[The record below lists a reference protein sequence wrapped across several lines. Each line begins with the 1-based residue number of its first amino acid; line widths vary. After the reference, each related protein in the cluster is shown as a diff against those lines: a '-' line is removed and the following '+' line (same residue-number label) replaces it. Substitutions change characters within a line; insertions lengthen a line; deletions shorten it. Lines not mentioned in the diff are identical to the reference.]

1 CEGVATVK
9 LHLDRG
15 VLGDAVSWATRTLPV
30 RPAMPI
36 LQGVRIVADAGGEL
50 QLSTFDYEVSA
61 QIRLEAEVDQPG
73 EVLVQGRMLSDIVR
87 ALPNKDVSVALE
99 GTKLQVRC
107 GSARFAL
114 ATLPVEEYPQLPTM
128 PPVAGAV
135 AADVF
140 SEAIA
145 QVTVAA
151 SKDDTL
157 PLLTGVKVEIS
168 GETTPLMA
176 TDRYRLALRE
186 LTWTPTTPGTELTA
200 LVRGRT
206 LHEVARSLATGG
218 GVEIALSE
226 DDSATLIGFEAGGR
240 RTTSTLVDGEYP
252 PVRRLF
258 PDTSAITAVV
268 ATASLIDAV
277 KRVSLVAERN
287 TPVRLSFTEGQVALE
302 AGAGDDAQA
311 SEVLEAHLEGEDLV
325 VGFNSGFLLDGLGA
339 LGTELAR
346 LTLQVRPG
354 ITVLVG
360 QNGQGKTNV
369 VEAVWYL
376 ATLSSHRVPHDAA
389 LVHRGESTAIV
400 RASFVRA
407 GRPLQVDLEI
417 TPGKSNRARLQG

>member
-1 CEGVATVK
+1 MAIDHCEGVATVK
-9 LHLDRG
+9 FHLDRG

-36 LQGVRIVADAGGEL
+36 LQGVRIVADTSGEL

-61 QIRLEAEVDQPG
+61 QIRLDAEVEQPG

-87 ALPNKDVSVALE
+87 ALPNKDVSIALE

-114 ATLPVEEYPQLPTM
+114 ATLPVEEYPQLPAM
-128 PPVAGAV
+128 PPVAGSV
-135 AADVF
+135 PADVF
-140 SEAIA
+140 AEAIG

-168 GETTPLMA
+168 GETMTLMA

-186 LTWTPTTPGTELTA
+186 LTWNPATPGAEQTA

-218 GVEIALSE
+218 SVDIALSE

-258 PDTSAITAVV
+258 PDTTAITAVV
-268 ATASLIDAV
+268 ATGPLIDAV

-302 AGAGDDAQA
+302 AGAGDEAQA
-311 SEVLEAHLEGEDLV
+311 SEVLEAQLEGEDLV

-339 LGTELAR
+339 LGAEFVR
-346 LTLQVRPG
+346 LTFTDSIKPSVMS
-354 ITVLVG
+354 G
-360 QNGQGKTNV
+360 QESLEGTPDSSYK
-369 VEAVWYL
+369 YL
-376 ATLSSHRVPHDAA
+376 IMPMR
-389 LVHRGESTAIV
+389 I
-400 RASFVRA
+400 
-407 GRPLQVDLEI
+407 
-417 TPGKSNRARLQG
+417 

>member
-1 CEGVATVK
+1 VATVK
-9 LHLDRG
+9 FHLDRG

-61 QIRLEAEVDQPG
+61 QIRLEAEIEQPG

-128 PPVAGAV
+128 PPVAGTV

-140 SEAIA
+140 SEAIS
-145 QVTVAA
+145 QRTVAG

-168 GETTPLMA
+168 GETMTLMA

-186 LTWTPTTPGTELTA
+186 LTWTPSTPGAELTA

-206 LHEVARSLATGG
+206 LHEVARSLSTGG

-226 DDSATLIGFEAGGR
+226 EDSATLIGFEAGGR
-240 RTTSTLVDGEYP
+240 RTTSTLVDGDYP

-258 PDTSAITAVV
+258 PDTTAITAVV
-268 ATASLIDAV
+268 STGALIDAV

-287 TPVRLSFTEGQVALE
+287 TPVRLSFSEGQVALE

-311 SEVLEAHLEGEDLV
+311 SEVLEAQLEGEDLV

-339 LGTELAR
+339 LGTEFAR
-346 LTLQVRPG
+346 LTFTDSIKPSVMS
-354 ITVLVG
+354 G
-360 QNGQGKTNV
+360 QDSLEGEPDTSYK
-369 VEAVWYL
+369 YL
-376 ATLSSHRVPHDAA
+376 IMPMR
-389 LVHRGESTAIV
+389 I
-400 RASFVRA
+400 
-407 GRPLQVDLEI
+407 
-417 TPGKSNRARLQG
+417 

>member
-1 CEGVATVK
+1 MK
-9 LHLDRG
+9 FHLDRG

-168 GETTPLMA
+168 GETMTLMA

-186 LTWTPTTPGTELTA
+186 LTWNPTTPGTELTA

-218 GVEIALSE
+218 SVEIALSE
-226 DDSATLIGFEAGGR
+226 DESASLIGFEAGGR

-339 LGTELAR
+339 LGTEFAR
-346 LTLQVRPG
+346 LTFTDSIKPSVM
-354 ITVLVG
+354 TG
-360 QNGQGKTNV
+360 QDSLEGAPDSSYK
-369 VEAVWYL
+369 YL
-376 ATLSSHRVPHDAA
+376 IMPMR
-389 LVHRGESTAIV
+389 I
-400 RASFVRA
+400 
-407 GRPLQVDLEI
+407 
-417 TPGKSNRARLQG
+417 

>member
-1 CEGVATVK
+1 VATVK
-9 LHLDRG
+9 FHLDRG

-61 QIRLEAEVDQPG
+61 QIRLEAEIEQPG

-128 PPVAGAV
+128 PPVAGTV

-140 SEAIA
+140 SEAIS

-168 GETTPLMA
+168 GETMTLMA

-186 LTWTPTTPGTELTA
+186 LTWNPANPGSELTA

-226 DDSATLIGFEAGGR
+226 EDGATLIGFEAGGR
-240 RTTSTLVDGEYP
+240 RTTSTLVDGDYP

-258 PDTSAITAVV
+258 PDTTAITAVV
-268 ATASLIDAV
+268 STGALIDAV

-287 TPVRLSFTEGQVALE
+287 TPVRLSFSEGQVALE

-311 SEVLEAHLEGEDLV
+311 SEVLEAQLEGEDLV

-339 LGTELAR
+339 LGTEFAR
-346 LTLQVRPG
+346 LTFTDSIKPSVMS
-354 ITVLVG
+354 G
-360 QNGQGKTNV
+360 QDSLEGEPDSSYK
-369 VEAVWYL
+369 YL
-376 ATLSSHRVPHDAA
+376 IMPMR
-389 LVHRGESTAIV
+389 I
-400 RASFVRA
+400 
-407 GRPLQVDLEI
+407 
-417 TPGKSNRARLQG
+417 

>member
-1 CEGVATVK
+1 VATVK
-9 LHLDRG
+9 FHLDRG

-61 QIRLEAEVDQPG
+61 QIRLEAEIEQPG

-128 PPVAGAV
+128 PPVAGTV

-140 SEAIA
+140 SEAIS

-168 GETTPLMA
+168 GETMTLMA

-186 LTWTPTTPGTELTA
+186 LTWNPSTPGTELTA

-226 DDSATLIGFEAGGR
+226 EDSANLIGFEAGGR

-258 PDTSAITAVV
+258 PDTTAITAVV
-268 ATASLIDAV
+268 STGALIDAV

-287 TPVRLSFTEGQVALE
+287 TPVRLSFSEGQVALE

-311 SEVLEAHLEGEDLV
+311 SEVLEAQLDGDDLV

-339 LGTELAR
+339 LGSEFAR
-346 LTLQVRPG
+346 LTFTDSIKPSVM
-354 ITVLVG
+354 TG
-360 QNGQGKTNV
+360 QDSLEGEPDNSYK
-369 VEAVWYL
+369 YL
-376 ATLSSHRVPHDAA
+376 IMPMR
-389 LVHRGESTAIV
+389 I
-400 RASFVRA
+400 
-407 GRPLQVDLEI
+407 
-417 TPGKSNRARLQG
+417 

>member
-1 CEGVATVK
+1 MCRPQAEETDTLSPVLAFDHCEGVAKVK
-9 LHLDRG
+9 FHLDRG

-36 LQGVRIVADAGGEL
+36 LQGVRIVADSSGEL

-61 QIRLEAEVDQPG
+61 QIRLDAEVEQPG

-87 ALPNKDVSVALE
+87 ALPNKDVSIALE

-114 ATLPVEEYPQLPTM
+114 ATLPVEEYPQLPSM
-128 PPVAGAV
+128 PPVAGSV

-140 SEAIA
+140 SEAIS

-168 GETTPLMA
+168 GETMTLMA

-186 LTWTPTTPGTELTA
+186 LTWNPATPGTEQTA

-218 GVEIALSE
+218 SVEIALVE
-226 DDSATLIGFEAGGR
+226 DDSAHLIGFEAGGR

-258 PDTSAITAVV
+258 PDTTAITAVV
-268 ATASLIDAV
+268 STGALIDAV

-287 TPVRLSFTEGQVALE
+287 TPVRLSFAEGQVALE

-339 LGTELAR
+339 LGTEFAR
-346 LTLQVRPG
+346 LTFTDSIKPSVMS
-354 ITVLVG
+354 G
-360 QNGQGKTNV
+360 QDSLEGVPDTSYK
-369 VEAVWYL
+369 YL
-376 ATLSSHRVPHDAA
+376 IMPMR
-389 LVHRGESTAIV
+389 I
-400 RASFVRA
+400 
-407 GRPLQVDLEI
+407 
-417 TPGKSNRARLQG
+417 

>member
-1 CEGVATVK
+1 
-9 LHLDRG
+9 
-15 VLGDAVSWATRTLPV
+15 
-30 RPAMPI
+30 
-36 LQGVRIVADAGGEL
+36 
-50 QLSTFDYEVSA
+50 
-61 QIRLEAEVDQPG
+61 
-73 EVLVQGRMLSDIVR
+73 MLSDIVR

-128 PPVAGAV
+128 PPVAGTV

-140 SEAIA
+140 SEAIS

-168 GETTPLMA
+168 GETMTLMA

-186 LTWTPTTPGTELTA
+186 LTWNPSTPGTELTA

-226 DDSATLIGFEAGGR
+226 EDSANLIGFEAGGR

-258 PDTSAITAVV
+258 PDTTAITAVV
-268 ATASLIDAV
+268 STGALIDAV

-287 TPVRLSFTEGQVALE
+287 TPVRLSFSEGQVALE

-311 SEVLEAHLEGEDLV
+311 SEVLEAQLDGDDLV

-339 LGTELAR
+339 LGSEFAR
-346 LTLQVRPG
+346 LTFTDSIKPSVM
-354 ITVLVG
+354 TG
-360 QNGQGKTNV
+360 QDSLEGEPDNSYK
-369 VEAVWYL
+369 YL
-376 ATLSSHRVPHDAA
+376 IMPMR
-389 LVHRGESTAIV
+389 I
-400 RASFVRA
+400 
-407 GRPLQVDLEI
+407 
-417 TPGKSNRARLQG
+417 